1 MDKEELF
8 RNACIEY
15 LQLQLEEERKKRES
29 YGEVVKKQR
38 KASEEVKILLET
50 MPKEAEEVIEKYVD
64 SVFATAIEDWL
75 LIYHMGARDMVELFQ
90 SIGMFRSE
98 IQLNNAVWRFTGRGK
113 NPAGLFFM
121 QRNQGKEAE
130 FRPGEDI

>member
-38 KASEEVKILLET
+38 KASEEVKT

-90 SIGMFRSE
+90 SIGMFR
-98 IQLNNAVWRFTGRGK
+98 
-113 NPAGLFFM
+113 
-121 QRNQGKEAE
+121 
-130 FRPGEDI
+130 

>member
-29 YGEVVKKQR
+29 YGEGVKKQR

-90 SIGMFRSE
+90 SIGMFR
-98 IQLNNAVWRFTGRGK
+98 
-113 NPAGLFFM
+113 
-121 QRNQGKEAE
+121 
-130 FRPGEDI
+130 

>member
-1 MDKEELF
+1 MQDKEELF
-8 RNACIEY
+8 RNACIDIY
-15 LQLQLEEERKKRES
+15 SSTGRKNGKTGEL
-29 YGEVVKKQR
+29 GEVVKKQR

-90 SIGMFRSE
+90 SIGMFR
-98 IQLNNAVWRFTGRGK
+98 
-113 NPAGLFFM
+113 
-121 QRNQGKEAE
+121 
-130 FRPGEDI
+130 

>member
-64 SVFATAIEDWL
+64 SVL
-75 LIYHMGARDMVELFQ
+75 PQ
-90 SIGMFRSE
+90 
-98 IQLNNAVWRFTGRGK
+98 
-113 NPAGLFFM
+113 P
-121 QRNQGKEAE
+121 
-130 FRPGEDI
+130 

>member
-75 LIYHMGARDMVELFQ
+75 LIYQMGARDMVELFQ
-90 SIGMFRSE
+90 SIGMFR
-98 IQLNNAVWRFTGRGK
+98 
-113 NPAGLFFM
+113 
-121 QRNQGKEAE
+121 
-130 FRPGEDI
+130 

>member
-29 YGEVVKKQR
+29 YGEAVKKQR

-75 LIYHMGARDMVELFQ
+75 LIYQMGARDMVELFQ
-90 SIGMFRSE
+90 SIGMFR
-98 IQLNNAVWRFTGRGK
+98 
-113 NPAGLFFM
+113 
-121 QRNQGKEAE
+121 
-130 FRPGEDI
+130 